1 MENKIKRIPIAR
13 CPNPDCSRTLLF
25 SCDPKDKLRITTKI
39 ADVSYQGKT
48 MICSRCKTIVAIIE
62 KPKVARGYVAI
73 PITGTVQCW
82 PKTARTIE
90 SDLSSHQWTWE
101 VRVSIRRYRRAY
113 LCFSSDAHFS
123 FLCRGGR
130 YKFLFKSF
138 IQNRIDTPRLR
149 YLHEPKF

>member
-39 ADVSYQGKT
+39 ADESYQGKT

-73 PITGTVQCW
+73 PITGTVQC
-82 PKTARTIE
+82 
-90 SDLSSHQWTWE
+90 
-101 VRVSIRRYRRAY
+101 
-113 LCFSSDAHFS
+113 
-123 FLCRGGR
+123 
-130 YKFLFKSF
+130 
-138 IQNRIDTPRLR
+138 
-149 YLHEPKF
+149 